1 VTVLLAL
8 SSALMFGAGVALQHR
23 AAVAVP
29 SELAARP
36 GLLVRLVHRPLWLG
50 GLMAEIAGFGLQALA
65 LYRGSLVVVQPLIT
79 TSLLF
84 TLVFVALLERTSLA
98 PAEWMAVVAVLTGLG
113 VFLIVA
119 QPVAESRAVADGE
132 GWLLVTVAVAVTVTV
147 TAGAALRS
155 TGLTRVG
162 LFSLAAGVADAFMAV
177 LAKSFAGA
185 FDAGVGHVFTSWTPY
200 AVVGGGLVAMLL
212 TATAYQAGHA
222 TLALPIITVT
232 DPVIGS
238 VIGILL
244 FGEHLHLGG
253 VRGPV
258 VALGLLAVVAG
269 VTRLA
274 RQRRLADV
282 VAGSAPPERTGAGS
296 R

>member
-1 VTVLLAL
+1 MTVLLAL

-36 GLLVRLVHRPLWLG
+36 GLLVRLVRRPLWLG
-50 GLMAEIAGFGLQALA
+50 GLVAEVAGFGIQTLA

-84 TLVFVALLERTSLA
+84 TLVFVAMLERTSLA

-119 QPVAESRAVADGE
+119 QPGTESRAVADRE
-132 GWLLVTVAVAVTVTV
+132 GWLLVTVAVAVAVIV

-155 TGLTRVG
+155 TGLARAG

-200 AVVGGGLVAMLL
+200 AVVAGGLVAMLL

-238 VIGILL
+238 VIGVLL

-253 VRGPV
+253 LRAPV
-258 VALGLLAVVAG
+258 VALGLLASAVG
-269 VTRLA
+269 VTRLG
-274 RQRRLADV
+274 RQRRVADAV
-282 VAGSAPPERTGAGS
+282 SGAAPPERAGAGS